1 RVIKNFMI
9 QAGDP
14 DSKHAVSGQPLGFG
28 GADYT
33 IPAEFKITLFHKK
46 GVLAAARQPDD
57 VNVTKA
63 SSASQFYIV
72 QGKPFTDEQLDS
84 IEKFRLKGRK
94 IPEIERS
101 VYRTLGGTPQLD
113 QSYTVFGEVVKG
125 MDVVDKIAN
134 SITSK
139 GEDKDRPIQDIRI
152 LSVRLIKRRK

>member
-1 RVIKNFMI
+1 M
-9 QAGDP
+9 
-14 DSKHAVSGQPLGFG
+14 
-28 GADYT
+28 
-33 IPAEFKITLFHKK
+33 
-46 GVLAAARQPDD
+46 
-57 VNVTKA
+57 
-63 SSASQFYIV
+63 
-72 QGKPFTDEQLDS
+72 DS

-101 VYRTLGGTPQLD
+101 VYRTVGGTPQLD

-152 LSVRLIKRRK
+152 LSVRLIKRRKWYGEFYFMIFKDN